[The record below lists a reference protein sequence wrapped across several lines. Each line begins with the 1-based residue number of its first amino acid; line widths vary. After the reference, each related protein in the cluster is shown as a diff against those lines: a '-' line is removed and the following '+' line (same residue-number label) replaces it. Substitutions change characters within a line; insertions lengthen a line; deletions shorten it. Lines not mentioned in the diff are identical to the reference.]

1 MASIVAIDIETTGL
15 DKDRDTIIE
24 IGAVRFNGK
33 RVENEFSTLVNPG
46 KHIPEF
52 ITGLTGIDDSM
63 VRQAPR
69 LNDILH
75 ELEAFVG
82 DAPVIGHN
90 VRFDLGF
97 LQKAGVLNLNRVI
110 DTYALASVLMPAA
123 SRYNLGALG
132 QQLGILLPATH
143 RALDD
148 AKVTHAVYERLAEM
162 ARALP
167 LEVLTEIVHH
177 GEPIDWDGG
186 YFFEQVLR
194 SKSKEGVQPKKAAGS
209 RSGDRRPASGK
220 PRSGDLRQAQSGM
233 ALEGSEEEGR
243 GKYPPLQKVED
254 AAIPLNDE
262 EVASVLEYGGPFANY
277 FESYEHRPEQ
287 VAMLRS
293 VTNAFSYGRH
303 MLIEAGT
310 GVGKSFAY
318 LVPAAYFAMQNN
330 TRVVVSTNTINL
342 QDQLIKKDIPA
353 LKEALGLDVR
363 AAVLKGRA
371 NYLCP
376 RRLQNMR
383 HFGPNSAEEM
393 RVFAKVLVWQLENQS
408 GDRNELNLTGPAERD
423 AWVKLSADDDACTTE
438 TCMSRMAGTCPF
450 QRAKSAAQNAH
461 ILIVNHALLLS
472 DVATGSKVLPEYDY
486 LVVDE
491 AHHLEG
497 ATTNALSF
505 RLTQFDMI
513 RMLKEIGNQSSGVLS
528 RLVGAVGGAL
538 RPSDQAAFGQMVER
552 AISQSFR
559 LEQLN
564 REFFNILAEFAAFL
578 REGQPQSNYAWQAR
592 IQPPTRKL
600 TEWEEVE
607 MMWGQMSETWRHL
620 LKTLEE
626 LYKAAANLFSDGNEE
641 VEAPMGDLSNI
652 LRRMT
657 EAHNNLTGLVLDPSA
672 ATVYWIEVN
681 PKGDRLSLNAA
692 PLHVGELIT
701 EHIWNTKNAAVLA
714 SATLTTHGE
723 FNYLRNRL
731 GAEMADELA
740 LGSPFDY
747 ESSTL
752 LYVGSDMPEPNQPNY
767 EQMLNRAIASTAIAT
782 GGRMLVLFTSYA
794 ALKRA
799 AQGITAPLAREN
811 IFVLEQGEGAS
822 ANTLLESFKSTER
835 AVLLGTKSFWEGVD
849 VPGEALQVVV
859 ITKLPFDVPTDP
871 LIAARSE
878 TYEDPFNEYYLPE
891 AILKFRQGFGRLI
904 RTQSD
909 RGVVVILD
917 KRVMTKQYGR
927 LFLESLPQCTVRQG
941 PLANLPREA
950 RKWLGV

>member
-1 MASIVAIDIETTGL
+1 MTSIVAIDIETTGL
-15 DKDRDTIIE
+15 DKDRDAIIE

-33 RVENEFSTLVNPG
+33 RVEDEFSTLINPQR
-46 KHIPEF
+46 HIPEF
-52 ITGLTGIDDSM
+52 ITGLTRIDDSM
-63 VRQAPR
+63 VRNAPR
-69 LNDILH
+69 LRDIAH

-97 LQKAGVLNLNRVI
+97 LQKAGLLQLNRVI
-110 DTYALASVLMPAA
+110 DTYPLASALMPSA

-132 QQLGILLPATH
+132 QQLGIMLPATH

-148 AKVTHAVYERLAEM
+148 AKVTHAVYERLLEL
-162 ARALP
+162 ARELP
-167 LEVLTEIVHH
+167 LEVVQEIVKH
-177 GEPIDWDGG
+177 GEPIDWDAG

-194 SKSKEGVQPKKAAGS
+194 AKSKDGVQPKKVRGK
-209 RSGDRRPASGK
+209 PAS
-220 PRSGDLRQAQSGM
+220 
-233 ALEGSEEEGR
+233 ALEGSEDEGR
-243 GKYPPLQKVED
+243 GKYPPLKKVEEPSPLD
-254 AAIPLNDE
+254 AE
-262 EVASVLEYGGPFANY
+262 EVASVLEYGGPFSQY
-277 FESYEHRPEQ
+277 FEAYEHRPEQ
-287 VAMLRS
+287 VAMIKS
-293 VTNAFSYGRH
+293 VTNALSYGRH

-310 GVGKSFAY
+310 GVGKSLAY

-353 LKEALGLDVR
+353 LKEALGLDLR

-383 HFGPNSAEEM
+383 HFGPNNAEEM
-393 RVFAKVLVWQLENQS
+393 RVLAKVLVWQLENQS

-423 AWVKLSADDDACTTE
+423 AWVKLSAEDDACTTE
-438 TCMSRMAGTCPF
+438 TCVARMHGECAF
-450 QRAKSAAQNAH
+450 HRAKTAAQNAH

-505 RLTQFDMI
+505 KFTQFDLM
-513 RMLKEIGNQSSGVLS
+513 RMLKEIGGTSSGLLN
-528 RLVGAVGGAL
+528 RLLGAVGASL
-538 RPSDQAAFGQMVER
+538 RPSDHAAFVQHVER
-552 AISQSFR
+552 ATTQSFR
-559 LEQLN
+559 LDQLN
-564 REFFNILAEFAAFL
+564 KEFFSVLGQFAAFQ
-578 REGQPQSNYAWQAR
+578 RAGQPQSNYAWQSR
-592 IQPPTRKL
+592 ILPATRKL
-600 TEWEEVE
+600 TEWEEIE
-607 MMWGQMSETWRHL
+607 MMWGQTSETMRHL
-620 LKTLEE
+620 LKSLEA
-626 LYKAAANLFSDGNEE
+626 LYRACTDLYSDGNEE
-641 VEAPMGDLSNI
+641 IEAPMGDLSNVT
-652 LRRMT
+652 RRMT
-657 EAHNNLTGLVLDPSA
+657 EMHNNLTGLILDPSA
-672 ATVYWIEVN
+672 GTVYWIEVK
-681 PKGDRLSLNAA
+681 PKDERLSLNAA
-692 PLHVGELIT
+692 PLHVGNLIT
-701 EHIWNTKNAAVLA
+701 EHIWNTKNAVALA

-723 FNYLRNRL
+723 FTYLRNRL

-752 LYVGSDMPEPNQPNY
+752 LYIGNDMPEPNQPNY
-767 EQMLNRAIASTAIAT
+767 EQMISRAIANTAIAT

-794 ALKRA
+794 ALKRV

-849 VPGEALQVVV
+849 VPGDALSVVV

-950 RKWLGV
+950 GKWLGV

>member
-1 MASIVAIDIETTGL
+1 MNSIVAIDIETTGL
-15 DKDRDTIIE
+15 DENRDAIIE

-33 RVENEFSTLVNPG
+33 RVEDEFSTLVNPG
-46 KHIPEF
+46 RHIPEF

-69 LNDILH
+69 IGDIVH
-75 ELEAFVG
+75 ELAAFVA

-97 LQKAGVLNLNRVI
+97 LQKANVLNLNRVI

-132 QQLGILLPATH
+132 QQLGILLSATH

-148 AKVTHAVYERLAEM
+148 AKVTHAVYERLLEM

-167 LEVLTEIVHH
+167 LEVVAEIVHH
-177 GEPIDWDGG
+177 GEPIEWDAGF
-186 YFFEQVLR
+186 FFEQVLR
-194 SKSKEGVQPKKAAGS
+194 ARTKEGVKPKKV
-209 RSGDRRPASGK
+209 RSAPAS
-220 PRSGDLRQAQSGM
+220 
-233 ALEGSEEEGR
+233 ALEGSEDWGEG
-243 GKYPPLQKVED
+243 KFPPLKKVED
-254 AAIPLNDE
+254 APIPLNDE
-262 EVASVLEYGGPFANY
+262 EVASILEYGGPFSNY

-293 VTNAFSYGRH
+293 VTNALSYGRH

-318 LVPAAYFAMQNN
+318 LVPAALFALQNN

-353 LKEALGLDVR
+353 LKEALGLDLR
-363 AAVLKGRA
+363 AAVLKGRG

-423 AWVKLSADDDACTTE
+423 AWTKLSADDDACTTE
-438 TCMSRMAGTCPF
+438 TCMARMHGTCAF

-461 ILIVNHALLLS
+461 ILVVNHALLLS

-491 AHHLEG
+491 AHHLES

-513 RMLKEIGNQSSGVLS
+513 RMLKEIGNQSSGALS

-559 LEQLN
+559 LEQFN
-564 REFFNILAEFAAFL
+564 REFFNVLAEFAAFL
-578 REGQPQSNYAWQAR
+578 REGQQQSNYAWQAR
-592 IQPPTRKL
+592 ILAQTRKL
-600 TEWEEVE
+600 AEWEEVE
-607 MMWGQMSETWRHL
+607 MMWGQMSETWRFL

-626 LYKAAANLFSDGNEE
+626 LYKAAADLFSDGNEE
-641 VEAPMGDLSNI
+641 VEAPMGDIGNVY
-652 LRRMT
+652 RRMS
-657 EAHNNLTGLVLDPSA
+657 EAHNNLTALILDPSA

-701 EHIWNTKNAAVLA
+701 EHIWNTKNAVALT

-767 EQMLNRAIASTAIAT
+767 EQMINRAIVTTAKAT

-849 VPGEALQVVV
+849 VPGESLSVVV

-927 LFLESLPQCTVRQG
+927 MFLESLPRCTVRQG

-950 RKWLGV
+950 GKWLGV